1 MSEFDN
7 NKLDKSKTAVLLIEY
22 QNEFATAGGKLN
34 EAVSPCMEHTSMLKN
49 TEDLVQECRKNG
61 IKIIHCPITFTSDYR
76 ELSNT
81 SYGILNNVKN
91 GNCFQAKEWG
101 GAIIDSL
108 KPNENETIVAGKIGL
123 CGFASTNLD
132 FILRQNNITNLAI
145 SGFLTNCC
153 VESSMRTAYEKGYKV
168 FTLTDCCSATSVEEH
183 ENSIKYTFPMFSKP
197 VAYKEFLS
205 LI

>member
-1 MSEFDN
+1 MSGFD
-7 NKLDKSKTAVLLIEY
+7 KLDISKTAVLLIEY
-22 QNEFATAGGKLN
+22 QNEFASTGGKLN
-34 EAVSPCMEHTSMLKN
+34 EAVAPCMEHTGMLKN
-49 TEDLVQECRKNG
+49 TEELVQMCRDRG
-61 IKIIHCPITFTSDYR
+61 IKVIHCPIQFTEDYR

-91 GNCFQAKEWG
+91 NNCFQANAWG

-108 KPNENETIVAGKIGL
+108 KPKENETIVAGKIGL

-132 FILRQNNITNLAI
+132 FILRQNDITNLAI

-168 FTLTDCCSATSVEEH
+168 FTLTDCCSATSIDEH
-183 ENSIKYTFPMFSKP
+183 EAAIKYTFPMFSRP
-197 VAYKEFLS
+197 LGYKEFLS
-205 LI
+205 MI